1 MGTEAYVHPI
11 WRNVALGAAGIV
23 LGALPGYVSLVI
35 DHRTAVT
42 IVDVDHEITIQN
54 AAIVERLL
62 ELKEQVA
69 ALDGKLDE
77 VQKMQEDSS
86 RGQPRR

>member
-1 MGTEAYVHPI
+1 MASEAYVHPV
-11 WRNVALGAAGIV
+11 WRYIAVTTAGIIV
-23 LGALPGYVSLVI
+23 GATPGYISLML
-35 DHRTAVT
+35 DHRTAVS

-54 AAIVERLL
+54 AAIVERLA

-77 VQKMQEDSS
+77 VQKMQEDS